1 MKKTARVSVFKRMSD
16 RYFLRFWTLAKKSLS
31 FYFHHLAVT
40 LILGISMG
48 YLTYHYRYDLT
59 IRPTTFYWL
68 VFTVLL
74 FFLDISVNSFIILY
88 YSRPEKNLLKALGKT
103 GLIFLSKL
111 FYALVTSIILGLLY
125 IFGFIAFIFPVFI
138 MIIVFSQTIYAVL
151 LENANPI
158 SALRYSVDMTKGN
171 RIFIAFVFIINSI
184 LYVIV
189 QSLVGTI
196 PVSIRP
202 IITSVFPGTFMWVVY
217 YLLWKELKSRKA
229 NRPSTAVS
237 N

>member
-1 MKKTARVSVFKRMSD
+1 
-16 RYFLRFWTLAKKSLS
+16 
-31 FYFHHLAVT
+31 
-40 LILGISMG
+40 
-48 YLTYHYRYDLT
+48 
-59 IRPTTFYWL
+59 
-68 VFTVLL
+68 
-74 FFLDISVNSFIILY
+74 
-88 YSRPEKNLLKALGKT
+88 
-103 GLIFLSKL
+103 
-111 FYALVTSIILGLLY
+111 
-125 IFGFIAFIFPVFI
+125 